1 MNNFILQTKA
11 ADGGDPLLA
20 AVAEHAARFE
30 KAAAASALEIKA
42 LKDDKAE
49 IAERLSGMEQEFV
62 ALRDG
67 VRGGDSRHDARPSAG
82 ALFTKSA
89 GYQQM
94 AAGATST
101 GRVALGGLSLKNIVN
116 IGAGATG
123 DSGYSVAPQRE
134 PGLFNDPRRTFGLID
149 LLQTVVMGSG
159 TMDYVRM
166 LGDGP
171 IADYQL
177 TEGATKKQS
186 DVPTELVSASAVTLA
201 HWVRASRQV
210 ASDQPSLMAV
220 FDSLLMYG
228 LKRKVEAELINGV
241 GGQGKL
247 LGLLPQA
254 TAYVST
260 ETSVVD
266 KLGDALA
273 DLASRGWMP
282 GAIVLNSKDWQAIR
296 SSKSTGSGE
305 YLIGEPGQPAAPS
318 LWNTPVV
325 ATPAIAQGTSLVFD
339 PMQVAI
345 GDRMQPSVL
354 MSMEDGQNFVQNMVT
369 VLAEERIA
377 LLTFSPASILSVDLT
392 PST

>member
-1 MNNFILQTKA
+1 MDNQDVI
-11 ADGGDPLLA
+11 LA
-20 AVAEHAARFE
+20 AINEHGE
-30 KAAAASALEIKA
+30 KFTKSHHALA
-42 LKDDKAE
+42 QQNADT
-49 IAERLSGMEQEFV
+49 AERLAGLEQDYSAFKSAGMH
-62 ALRDG
+62 
-67 VRGGDSRHDARPSAG
+67 GGGGQDAAPSAG

-89 GYQQM
+89 GYLAM
-94 AAGATST
+94 AAGANST
-101 GRVALGGLSLKNIVN
+101 GRVTLEGLSLKSIVN
-116 IGAGATG
+116 IGAGAGG

-134 PGLFNDPRRTFGLID
+134 QGLFNDPRRTFGLID
-149 LLQTVVMGSG
+149 LLQTVQMSSSSI
-159 TMDYVRM
+159 DYVRM

-254 TAYVST
+254 TAYVSS

-296 SSKSTGSGE
+296 SSKSSGSGE

-318 LWNTPVV
+318 LWNTPVI

-345 GDRMQPSVL
+345 GDRLQPTVL
-354 MSMEDGQNFVQNMVT
+354 MSTEDGSNFVQNMVT
-369 VLAEERIA
+369 ILAEERLA

-392 PST
+392 P